1 MKNHTNKDKVLIKT
15 NNILSI
21 LFNIKSSGRI
31 SPSDLVEETEKL
43 QQSDAKLVS
52 NLMRV
57 NHAGEVAAQGL
68 YIGHAILAK
77 TEDQKKMMLKMASE
91 EKDHLDWCE
100 QRILELNGRPSIF
113 NPLWFSG
120 SIAIGMLSSM
130 SNDKNALSFIEET
143 EKQVAEH
150 LESHI
155 KKIPI
160 TDNKTHSILKKMKSD
175 EEQHGKTAN
184 NHGASELPKNIKKIM
199 GITANIMKFISYR
212 I

>member
-43 QQSDAKLVS
+43 QRSDAKLVS

-184 NHGASELPKNIKKIM
+184 NHGASELPKNIKKLM

>member
-43 QQSDAKLVS
+43 QRSDAKLVS

-91 EKDHLDWCE
+91 EKDHLDWCK

-184 NHGASELPKNIKKIM
+184 NHGASELPKNIKKLM

>member
-43 QQSDAKLVS
+43 QRSDAKLVS

-91 EKDHLDWCE
+91 EKDHLDWCK

>member
-91 EKDHLDWCE
+91 EKDHLDWCK

-184 NHGASELPKNIKKIM
+184 NHGASELPKNIKKLM

>member
-43 QQSDAKLVS
+43 QRSDAKLVS

>member
-100 QRILELNGRPSIF
+100 QRILELNGHPSIF

-130 SNDKNALSFIEET
+130 SKDKNALSFIEET